1 MKLHLGCGRTRMD
14 GWINV
19 DCTKIEGVTDEVV
32 DLNEGADLIR
42 VFGYDS
48 VDESIGVHVLEHL
61 TDPLQFMAG
70 LWCVTKP
77 GGTVTFETPYGSSDD
92 AWEDPTHV
100 RPYFLNSWGY
110 FSQPFYFRA
119 DYGYVGDWR
128 TTDLTLAV
136 DSSRWEGAAPAD
148 VLDAVQRER
157 NVVQFMR
164 ATLEAVKPARAAD
177 KSLQEQP
184 ALTFALVG

>member
-1 MKLHLGCGRTRMD
+1 VKLNLGCGRTRKD
-14 GWINV
+14 GWLNV
-19 DCTKIEGVTDEVV
+19 DCVEIDGVTDMVV
-32 DLNEGADLIR
+32 DLDGPDLALMLDA
-42 VFGYDS
+42 DS
-48 VDESIGVHVLEHL
+48 VDESVGEHVIEHL
-61 TDPLQFMAG
+61 SKPLEFMAA
-70 LWCVTKP
+70 LWTITRP
-77 GGTVTFETPYGSSDD
+77 GGTVTFDTPYGSSDD

-119 DYGYVGDWR
+119 DYGYLADWR
-128 TTDLTLAV
+128 TTGLTLAV
-136 DSSRWEGAAPAD
+136 DRSRWEGAAPED

-177 KSLQEQP
+177 RSLQEQP
-184 ALTFALVG
+184 PLTFALVG